1 MRIDLTCP
9 AEIFRTALPT
19 EEVPAAALTLFNLSG
34 RIIASVEVCLR
45 MLDAKDRETDRLAYR
60 ARSLNGRPHS
70 TFLMT
75 VPCSPD
81 KSLRSIEATIEK
93 VWFSDNEV
101 WRRDPVNETEYTP
114 NALPVSPALTRLRY
128 AAGETA
134 VGWPSRQEGLWV
146 CICGRPNPAEAD
158 ACARCSRLRD
168 EVFAAFSPEAVEA
181 GINLRERQLDLNSR
195 SLREDTIRLQ
205 RIREEEYNRR
215 KARNSRRLRLA
226 LSLFLCLLLCGGM
239 LFFGVPG
246 LRLLAGKKALSDGE
260 TGKAQAIFA
269 SLGSFGSAPR
279 LLEECE
285 WLTADE
291 LAKEADSPDALAEAS
306 ARLRKISGREEAAE
320 KANEIDLVRARLLLS
335 LGRQQEALAALHAV
349 PEDTAGREELVGEI
363 RLAEARGM
371 IDQGK
376 YEEARSL
383 LLEMSSVPE
392 AADLAAECVYRPAL
406 ALMEAEDWDG
416 AIEAFSRIPE
426 YSDSREMTLRCHYH
440 KATELEASGDPA
452 AAVQEYLMAGNTL
465 DAKKRMAALTLSMAD
480 EQLALGNLK
489 DAHTLYASLPDNR
502 EAVEKDMT
510 CRLILAKEAADDREF
525 TRALELLE
533 GVPDDYQNAGT
544 LRASA
549 SWEKAR
555 IAAQQE
561 DWTLVADLL
570 RPLNRQA
577 LRSKYRN
584 IESLYLEACE
594 KAGIEAY
601 PATPEPESGTP
612 EATPAPA
619 DEGEAPVAAPSVLPD
634 SPFLVTEDEP

>member
-34 RIIASVEVCLR
+34 RIIASVEVSLR
-45 MLDAKDRETDRLAYR
+45 MLDEKGLETDRLAYR

-81 KSLRSIEATIEK
+81 KSLRSIEATVEK

-101 WRRDPVNETEYTP
+101 WRRDPANETEYTP

-146 CICGRPNPAEAD
+146 CICGRPNPAAAD

-205 RIREEEYNRR
+205 RIREEEYNRK

-226 LSLFLCLLLCGGM
+226 LSLFLCLLLCAGI

-246 LRLLAGKKALSDGE
+246 LRLLAGRKALSDGDTE
-260 TGKAQAIFA
+260 KAQAIFA
-269 SLGSFGSAPR
+269 SLGSFGGAPR

-285 WLTADE
+285 WLTADA
-291 LAKEADSPDALAEAS
+291 LAKKADSPEALEEAS
-306 ARLRKISGREEAAE
+306 ALLRKISGREEAAE
-320 KANEIDLVRARLLLS
+320 KADEIDLVRARLMLS
-335 LGRQQEALAALHAV
+335 LGRRQEALDALQAV
-349 PEDTAGREELVGEI
+349 PDGRAGKEELIGEI
-363 RLAEARGM
+363 RLAEAREL
-371 IDQGK
+371 IEQEK

-383 LLEMSSVPE
+383 LLDLGGMPE

-406 ALMEAEDWDG
+406 ALMESGDWDG
-416 AIEAFSRIPE
+416 AIEAFSRITD
-426 YSDSREMTLRCHYH
+426 YGDSREMTLRCHYH
-440 KATELEASGDPA
+440 KAAALEAAGDPA
-452 AAVQEYLMAGNTL
+452 AAVQEYLMAGDTL
-465 DAKKRMAALTLSMAD
+465 DAKKRMAALTLAMAD

-489 DAHTLYASLPDNR
+489 EARALYASLPDNR

-533 GVPDDYQNAGT
+533 GIPDDYQNAGT
-544 LRASA
+544 LRAAA

-601 PATPEPESGTP
+601 PATPDPDAGAP

-619 DEGEAPVAAPSVLPD
+619 GAGETPSDAPAGLPD